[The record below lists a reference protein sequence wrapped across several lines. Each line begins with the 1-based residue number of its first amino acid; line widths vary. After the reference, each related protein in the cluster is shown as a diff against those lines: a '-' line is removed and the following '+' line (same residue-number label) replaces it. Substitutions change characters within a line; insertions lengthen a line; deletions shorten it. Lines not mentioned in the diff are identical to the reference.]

1 MTALPPIVGFFVAFV
16 FCLLSKLITLLGA
29 NSASQM
35 WKLYL
40 HVFSFC
46 TQTGLWQCFSRC
58 LQKGSFSYLQCSAC
72 TQSFSS
78 SVEVLC
84 CIFQALGKKKS
95 KGDQI
100 RQIITSL
107 SYFSLSVPPP
117 PPLTVSTFNCNLQ
130 PLLHLVS
137 HCSLCLF
144 TVLIR
149 WAGR

>member
-1 MTALPPIVGFFVAFV
+1 MEVIPACMQF
-16 FCLLSKLITLLGA
+16 
-29 NSASQM
+29 
-35 WKLYL
+35 LYTNRPL
-40 HVFSFC
+40 AV
-46 TQTGLWQCFSRC
+46 FSRC

-84 CIFQALGKKKS
+84 CIFHALGKKIARETKS
-95 KGDQI
+95 GKSSHLSHI
-100 RQIITSL
+100 SPSPCLLLSL
-107 SYFSLSVPPP
+107 
-117 PPLTVSTFNCNLQ
+117 LTVSTFNCNLQ

-149 WAGR
+149 WAGRWWVYLGPWRPAMSYLSDMLEQRQCLLFIVF